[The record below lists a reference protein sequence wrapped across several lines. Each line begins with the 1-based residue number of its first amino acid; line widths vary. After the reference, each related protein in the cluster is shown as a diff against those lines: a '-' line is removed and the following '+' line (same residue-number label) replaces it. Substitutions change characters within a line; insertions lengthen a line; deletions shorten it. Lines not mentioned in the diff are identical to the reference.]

1 MNQLSSHSQKLG
13 KAAAAHLLRRATFGS
28 APKDI
33 RHFAGLTASEA
44 IREIKKSPQPFSP
57 PIDTVTGKSWLP
69 ARKNTNSPESHLRR
83 FTIYSWLDHMLRQRH
98 SLRSRMVFFLH
109 SHFTTLQSRANYGS
123 ALYYQLKLFE
133 HFALGNF
140 KELAIKICSDQAMLM
155 NLDGRYNRKESP
167 NENFAREFLELY
179 SIGKGPQSGTGD
191 YSFYTE
197 HDVKEAAKVFS
208 GFYIDET
215 FRKHIDQQTG
225 LPMGRM
231 LQYPDGEPTQ
241 HDFTV
246 KTFSSKFGNRKITP
260 KARTYQAVQQEIREF
275 VEMVF
280 SQEETARH
288 ICRKLY
294 RFFVYHHISDETE
307 RQIITPLA
315 NILRNNNYSLE
326 PVLDTLLSSRHFFDI
341 GVSKS
346 QQRISAT
353 LIKSPLDLLSQMVQH
368 FGAYLPEK
376 SRMEAFYTLY
386 GELFSRMED
395 MGMQLYEPPDVAG
408 YTAYHQAPDFNRNW
422 ISASTLA
429 HRYKLADSLVSGIK
443 RREYTGEI
451 KIDVMAFVNDPGNV
465 ADPAE
470 ADQMVREL
478 SSGLLARPLPEERIS
493 YFLHAVLLDGLSPK
507 AWKMEWQQYKK
518 TGDDRAIRRQLEHL
532 CVKMMQS
539 PEYQLF

>member
-1 MNQLSSHSQKLG
+1 MNQLSSYSEKLG
-13 KAAAAHLLRRATFGS
+13 TASAAHLLRRASYGS

-33 RHFAGLTASEA
+33 RHFAGLTAAEA
-44 IREIKKSPQPFSP
+44 IRELKKSAQTIPP
-57 PIDTVTGKSWLP
+57 PIDTATGKSWLP

-83 FTIYSWLDHMLRQRH
+83 FTLYTWLDHMLRQRN

-140 KELAIKICSDQAMLM
+140 KELAIRVCSDQAMLM

-179 SIGKGPQSGTGD
+179 SIGKGTQSGTGD
-191 YSFYTE
+191 DSFYTE

-208 GFYIDET
+208 GFYIDES
-215 FRKHIDQQTG
+215 FRQHIDPQTG
-225 LPMGRM
+225 IPMGRM

-241 HDFTV
+241 HDFSV
-246 KTFSSKFGNRKITP
+246 KTFSSKFGNRKISP
-260 KARTYQAVQQEIREF
+260 KAKTYQGVQQEIREF

-294 RFFVYHHISDETE
+294 RFFVYHHISEETE
-307 RQIITPLA
+307 SKVIAPLA
-315 NILRNNNYSLE
+315 SIFRNNNYSLE
-326 PVLDTLLSSRHFFDI
+326 PVLDTLLSSRHFFDA
-341 GVSKS
+341 GVSNS
-346 QQRISAT
+346 QHRIAAT
-353 LIKSPLDLLSQMVQH
+353 LVKSPLDLLGQMVQY
-368 FGAYLPEK
+368 FGIRLPEK
-376 SRMEAFYTLY
+376 SRMEAFYALY
-386 GELFSRMED
+386 GELSTWMEK
-395 MGMQLYEPPDVAG
+395 MGIYLYEPPDVAG

-429 HRYKLADSLVSGIK
+429 HRYKLAGSLMSGIR
-443 RREYTGEI
+443 RREYAGVI
-451 KIDVMAFVNDPGNV
+451 KVDVMAFVNDPVNV
-465 ADPAE
+465 SDPAE

-507 AWKMEWQQYKK
+507 AWKMEWQHYRKS
-518 TGDDRAIRRQLEHL
+518 GDDRAVRRQLENL
-532 CVKMMQS
+532 CIKMMQS